1 MDAFPPHPTP
11 RAGRGGEGLGTPL
24 QGEEWGRGHRQ
35 PALCLGC
42 AESPPAAEPPP
53 RPPGKGAPPAP
64 LARSGTVTLVPC
76 PPAACPR
83 GACRDIAIPHL
94 ALPRPPG
101 LIYGGARTQ
110 SRPQPPRTQRQWLL
124 RCILTRSRRQ
134 ARRLHANGSQSQPGP
149 AALGDAAGPLP
160 GRWIS
165 ALVPGGCSR
174 RGGGAGC
181 ASANGDVMLG
191 ELWGTHRAMCSRNG
205 AVRNA
210 IPWGR
215 VPSISKLQWEEG
227 GTVGDG
233 TKWPTGRGCVYT
245 PRPRPCQH
253 GAKMPQETPHT
264 LSSSLRAGAILV
276 QSKHPPSQRRW

>member
-1 MDAFPPHPTP
+1 M
-11 RAGRGGEGLGTPL
+11 
-24 QGEEWGRGHRQ
+24 
-35 PALCLGC
+35 
-42 AESPPAAEPPP
+42 
-53 RPPGKGAPPAP
+53 
-64 LARSGTVTLVPC
+64 TLVPC

-83 GACRDIAIPHL
+83 GARRDIAIPHL

-101 LIYGGARTQ
+101 LIYGGARMQ
-110 SRPQPPRTQRQWLL
+110 SRPRPPRTRRQRLL

-174 RGGGAGC
+174 QGGGAGC
-181 ASANGDVMLG
+181 ASANGDVVLG
-191 ELWGTHRAMCSRNG
+191 ELQGTHRATCSHNG

-233 TKWPTGRGCVYT
+233 TKWPYGTGMCVHPSAPAMPAWGQDAPGNPT
-245 PRPRPCQH
+245 HTLCIPPGWSHP
-253 GAKMPQETPHT
+253 GAKQTSPQPKAMVTSNRICHQFLGTCQSRGAFDFTSRGTPGA
-264 LSSSLRAGAILV
+264 LRSPALILA
-276 QSKHPPSQRRW
+276 PPSPERQFPASGWSLFRLLSPDVK